1 MSEAS
6 SVTPAAV
13 EESAPEPKNFVARLT
28 DGTVV
33 KRRMVRQRACDEPTG
48 KKGKICAG
56 HLKRWYGYGEEL
68 VARFGRDPEIYRCE
82 RCQILYLPNEGE
94 IARTG
99 TLAF

>member
-6 SVTPAAV
+6 SATPAAAA
-13 EESAPEPKNFVARLT
+13 ETLPEPKNLVARLS

-33 KRRMVRQRACDEPTG
+33 KRRMLRQRACDEPTG

-56 HLKRWYGYGEEL
+56 HLKRWYGFGEE
-68 VARFGRDPEIYRCE
+68 VAAQFGRDAEVYRCE
-82 RCQILYLPNEGE
+82 RCRILFLPNESE
-94 IARTG
+94 TARTR

>member
-6 SVTPAAV
+6 SVESATV
-13 EESAPEPKNFVARLT
+13 EESVPEPKNFVARLT
-28 DGTVV
+28 DGTAV
-33 KRRMVRQRACDEPTG
+33 KRRIVRQRACDEPMG

-56 HLKRWYGYGEEL
+56 HLKRWYGYGEEI
-68 VARFGRDPEIYRCE
+68 VAMFGRDPEIYRCE
-82 RCQILYLPNEGE
+82 RCQILFRPNEDE